1 MPSCESSFNARGEAL
16 LKKSNTKILITV
28 AVLIASFWQIR
39 ISEGPLLDE
48 ACAGVP
54 SAGIQLAQLSAPAD
68 EQPGQQAQPIQQ
80 PGRRPSAMPQRPAM
94 PPQGEPVAPQ
104 GQPMPP
110 GAQQMS
116 PQTGP
121 QVSQPMAPAQMGQPQ
136 PQAGPGPA
144 ATSQSA
150 AAPTPIQAPSGQQ
163 RVAPA
168 IVGGQVTLNFDDA
181 DVYSLIQ
188 TVFGDV
194 LRVNYIVDPRVKG
207 RVTFRSVAPV
217 PRDSILPLM
226 EVVLRLNGIG
236 IVEEGGLYRIV
247 PISDIAKEPAPIS
260 IGRDPNK
267 IPSTGK
273 SLLQVVPIRYVSSSE
288 VIRLIM
294 PFLSANALVVD
305 IPKGN
310 QIIIVDTDANV
321 KRLLRLVDVFDN
333 EGVKQKKPQI
343 FVYHCQNGKAKDIAT
358 TLQQMFLGARTSGGA
373 AAPSTPVRQATSS
386 QPSASMPGQP
396 VISSPGQSMM
406 SSSPGGGEQLVSEIT
421 RIFPDEILNAVIVLA
436 TPDDYELIKQTIERI
451 DIVPRQVVIEGV
463 IAQVTLTDNL
473 SLGLSA
479 LFKGSIF
486 GLDAT
491 IALNGSNLSVDPAK
505 PSGAGFTF
513 VGTDSGGKIRAV
525 ITALATE
532 SKAKLLAAPHILV
545 SDNREARIQVGQ
557 QVPITTSETYGA
569 VGVAPQRIVQYK
581 DIGIILKVKP
591 RVNEGGLVALEVGQ
605 EVSTFSTIPLGNAG
619 ETQIIINKTEASTN
633 LVVQDGQTIV
643 IGGLIREDNSK
654 ALSGVPFLSKIPLIG
669 WLFGNTQDDK
679 SRAELII
686 LLTPHVIKNQK
697 DAQAVTSDYVDQM
710 TESSKGRIQKEDLI
724 KKEKQGLQS
733 GKDTQMKAPAPP
745 ASSTPV
751 PGAPQP

>member
-1 MPSCESSFNARGEAL
+1 M
-16 LKKSNTKILITV
+16 LKISTTKILIAV
-28 AVLIASFWQIR
+28 AILIASSWQIR
-39 ISEGPLLDE
+39 IGEGPLLDE
-48 ACAGVP
+48 ACAGES
-54 SAGIQLAQLSAPAD
+54 SAGIQFAQLSAPAD
-68 EQPGQQAQPIQQ
+68 ERSGQQAQPIQQ

-104 GQPMPP
+104 GQSMPP

-116 PQTGP
+116 PQAGP
-121 QVSQPMAPAQMGQPQ
+121 QVPQPMAPAQMGQPQ
-136 PQAGPGPA
+136 PQSGPA
-144 ATSQSA
+144 PA
-150 AAPTPIQAPSGQQ
+150 AAPQSATEPAPIQAPSGQQ
-163 RVAPA
+163 RIAPA

-217 PRDSILPLM
+217 PRDSVLPLM

-247 PISDIAKEPAPIS
+247 PIADIAKEPAPIS
-260 IGRDPNK
+260 IGRDPNR

-273 SLLQVVPIRYVSSSE
+273 SLLQVVPIRYVSSTE
-288 VIRLIM
+288 VIRLIA

-305 IPKGN
+305 VPKGN

-321 KRLLRLVDVFDN
+321 KRILRLVEVFDN

-358 TLQQMFLGARTSGGA
+358 TLQQMFLGARTSSGA
-373 AAPSTPVRQATSS
+373 AAPSAPVRQATSS

-406 SSSPGGGEQLVSEIT
+406 SSSPSGGEQLVSEIT
-421 RIFPDEILNAVIVLA
+421 KIFPDEILNAVIVLA
-436 TPDDYELIKQTIERI
+436 TPDDYELIKQTMERI

-491 IALNGSNLSVDPAK
+491 IALNGSNLSNVDQAK

-513 VGTDSGGKIRAV
+513 VGTDSGGQIRAV

-654 ALSGVPFLSKIPLIG
+654 ALSGVPYLSKIPLIG

-697 DAQAVTSDYVDQM
+697 EAQAVTSDYVDQM

-724 KKEKQGLQS
+724 KREKGLQS

-745 ASSTPV
+745 ASTSPV
-751 PGAPQP
+751 QGAPQR

>member
-1 MPSCESSFNARGEAL
+1 LSACTEMRIQMKARGEAL
-16 LKKSNTKILITV
+16 LKNSNTKIVITV
-28 AVLIASFWQIR
+28 AVLIASSWLIR
-39 ISEGPLLDE
+39 IGEGPLHGE
-48 ACAGVP
+48 ACAGES
-54 SAGIQLAQLSAPAD
+54 SAWIQLSQQSVLTD
-68 EQPGQQAQPIQQ
+68 GQTGQQAQPAQRT
-80 PGRRPSAMPQRPAM
+80 GRRPSVMPQRPTAT
-94 PPQGEPVAPQ
+94 Q
-104 GQPMPP
+104 GQPMSP

-116 PQTGP
+116 PQAGP
-121 QVSQPMAPAQMGQPQ
+121 QAV
-136 PQAGPGPA
+136 PGPD
-144 ATSQSA
+144 TSQSA
-150 AAPTPIQAPSGQQ
+150 AAPVPSQAPPGQQ

-168 IVGGQVTLNFDDA
+168 VAGGQVTLNFDDA
-181 DVYSLIQ
+181 DVYSVIQ

-217 PRDSILPLM
+217 PRTSVLPLM

-247 PISDIAKEPAPIS
+247 PIADISKEPSPIS
-260 IGRDPNK
+260 TGRDPNK
-267 IPSTGK
+267 IPATGK
-273 SLLQVVPIRYVSSSE
+273 SLLQVVPIQYVSSSE
-288 VIRLIM
+288 VIRLIS

-305 IPKGN
+305 VPKGN

-321 KRLLRLVDVFDN
+321 KRILRLVEVFDN

-343 FVYHCQNGKAKDIAT
+343 FVFHCQNSKAKDIAA
-358 TLQQMFLGARTSGGA
+358 TLQQMFLGARASEGS
-373 AAPSTPVRQATSS
+373 AAPSAPARQAAPSPSS
-386 QPSASMPGQP
+386 TPSMPSQRAG
-396 VISSPGQSMM
+396 
-406 SSSPGGGEQLVSEIT
+406 SSSPGGGDQLVSEIT
-421 RIFPDEILNAVIVLA
+421 KIFPDEILNAVIVLA
-436 TPDDYELIKQTIERI
+436 TPEDYELIKSTMERI

-473 SLGLSA
+473 SLGMSY

-486 GLDAT
+486 GLDST
-491 IALNGSNLSVDPAK
+491 IAVNGSNLSVDQTK
-505 PSGAGFTF
+505 PSGSGFTF
-513 VGTDSGGKIRAV
+513 VGTDSGGQVRAV

-557 QVPITTSETYGA
+557 QVPITTSETYA
-569 VGVAPQRIVQYK
+569 QAGVTPQRIVQYK

-605 EVSTFSTIPLGNAG
+605 EVSTFSTIPLGNIG

-643 IGGLIREDNSK
+643 IGGLIREDTSK
-654 ALSGVPFLSKIPLIG
+654 SLSGVPFLSKVPLIG
-669 WLFGNTQDDK
+669 WLFGNTEDDK

-697 DAQAVTSDYVDQM
+697 EAKAVTSDFVDQM
-710 TESSKGRIQKEDLI
+710 TESSKGRIVKEDLL
-724 KKEKQGLQS
+724 KKQKQGLQS
-733 GKDTQMKAPAPP
+733 EKTIQQNAPAMPPVQTAPANPP
-745 ASSTPV
+745 AASPT
-751 PGAPQP
+751 Q

>member
-1 MPSCESSFNARGEAL
+1 LQKNTTPVLITIALLLALLLPCSQGPTVGVSPVEEAYAGESSAAM
-16 LKKSNTKILITV
+16 
-28 AVLIASFWQIR
+28 
-39 ISEGPLLDE
+39 
-48 ACAGVP
+48 
-54 SAGIQLAQLSAPAD
+54 QLAQQSPSSAPA
-68 EQPGQQAQPIQQ
+68 QPIGPPLRYDRSRSVRPARPAIPPPEGATAIPQAQQAEPAAG
-80 PGRRPSAMPQRPAM
+80 PASPQAV
-94 PPQGEPVAPQ
+94 PQAPQ
-104 GQPMPP
+104 Q
-110 GAQQMS
+110 A
-116 PQTGP
+116 
-121 QVSQPMAPAQMGQPQ
+121 VQPQ
-136 PQAGPGPA
+136 PQVGPGTA
-144 ATSQSA
+144 ATPPG
-150 AAPTPIQAPSGQQ
+150 AAPQIPPAQPPMQQQ
-163 RVAPA
+163 RSMAA
-168 IVGGQVTLNFDDA
+168 SAGGQVTLNFDDA

-217 PRDSILPLM
+217 PRDSVLPLM

-236 IVEEGGLYRIV
+236 IVEDGGLYRIV

-273 SLLQVVPIRYVSSSE
+273 SLLQVVPIRYVSSSD
-288 VIRLIM
+288 VIRLIT
-294 PFLSANALVVD
+294 PFLSANALIVD
-305 IPKGN
+305 VPKGN

-321 KRLLRLVDVFDN
+321 KRLLRLVEVFDN
-333 EGVKQKKPQI
+333 EGVQKKKPQI
-343 FVYHCQNGKAKDIAT
+343 FVYHCQNGKAKDIAS
-358 TLQQMFLGARTSGGA
+358 TLQQMFLGARTSSGTST
-373 AAPSTPVRQATSS
+373 PSTPARQATPS
-386 QPSASMPGQP
+386 QPSAPSMQSQP
-396 VISSPGQSMM
+396 TL
-406 SSSPGGGEQLVSEIT
+406 SSSPGGGEHLVSEIT
-421 RIFPDEILNAVIVLA
+421 KIFPDEILNAVIVLA
-436 TPDDYELIKQTIERI
+436 TPDDYEIIKQTMERI

-491 IALNGSNLSVDPAK
+491 IALNGSNLSNVDQAK

-513 VGTDSGGKIRAV
+513 VGTDSGGQVRAV

-569 VGVAPQRIVQYK
+569 AGVTPQRIVQYK

-605 EVSTFSTIPLGNAG
+605 EVSTFSTIPLGNVG
-619 ETQIIINKTEASTN
+619 ETQIIINKTEAATN

-643 IGGLIREDNSK
+643 IGGLIREDTSK
-654 ALSGVPFLSKIPLIG
+654 ALSGVPYLSKIPLIG

-686 LLTPHVIKNQK
+686 LLTPHVIKNQRE
-697 DAQAVTSDYVDQM
+697 AQAVTSDYVDQM
-710 TESSKGRIQKEDLI
+710 TESSRGRIQKEDLI
-724 KKEKQGLQS
+724 KKERGLQS

-745 ASSTPV
+745 ASNLPAQ
-751 PGAPQP
+751 GAPQP

>member
-1 MPSCESSFNARGEAL
+1 MHTI
-16 LKKSNTKILITV
+16 SNTKILIAV
-28 AVLIASFWQIR
+28 AILIAFSWQIG
-39 ISEGPLLDE
+39 EGPPLNE
-48 ACAGVP
+48 ACAGES
-54 SAGIQLAQLSAPAD
+54 SAWMQLAQQSTPAD
-68 EQPGQQAQPIQQ
+68 EQPGQQAQPVQR
-80 PGRRPSAMPQRPAM
+80 PGRRPSAMPQRSATPT
-94 PPQGEPVAPQ
+94 QGDAAAPQ
-104 GQPMPP
+104 GQPMLP

-121 QVSQPMAPAQMGQPQ
+121 QLPQPMAPAQMGQPQ
-136 PQAGPGPA
+136 PQAGPAP
-144 ATSQSA
+144 A
-150 AAPTPIQAPSGQQ
+150 AAPRSATEPAPIQAPSGQQ

-217 PRDSILPLM
+217 PRDSVLPLM

-247 PISDIAKEPAPIS
+247 PIADIAKEPAPVS
-260 IGRDPNK
+260 IGRDPNR

-273 SLLQVVPIRYVSSSE
+273 SLLQVVPIRYVSSTE
-288 VIRLIM
+288 VIRLIA

-305 IPKGN
+305 VPKGN

-321 KRLLRLVDVFDN
+321 KRILRLVEVFDN

-343 FVYHCQNGKAKDIAT
+343 FVFHCQNGKAKDIAT
-358 TLQQMFLGARTSGGA
+358 TLQQMFLGARASSGA
-373 AAPSTPVRQATSS
+373 AAPSVPARQATSS
-386 QPSASMPGQP
+386 QPSAPSMPGQSM
-396 VISSPGQSMM
+396 ISSPGQSIM
-406 SSSPGGGEQLVSEIT
+406 SSSPGSGEQLVSDIT
-421 RIFPDEILNAVIVLA
+421 KIFPDEILNAVIVLA
-436 TPDDYELIKQTIERI
+436 TPEDYELIKQTMERI
-451 DIVPRQVVIEGV
+451 DIVPRQVVIEGL

-479 LFKGSIF
+479 VFKGSVG
-486 GLDAT
+486 GLDTT

-505 PSGAGFTF
+505 PSGGGFTF
-513 VGTDSGGKIRAV
+513 IGTDSGGQVRAV

-557 QVPITTSETYGA
+557 QVPITTSETFGA
-569 VGVAPQRIVQYK
+569 AGVTPQRIVQYK

-605 EVSTFSTIPLGNAG
+605 EVSTFSTIPLGNVG
-619 ETQIIINKTEASTN
+619 ETQIIINKVEAATN

-643 IGGLIREDNSK
+643 IGGLIREDTSK
-654 ALSGVPFLSKIPLIG
+654 SLSGVPWISKVPLIG
-669 WLFGNTQDDK
+669 WLFGNTEDDK

-686 LLTPHVIKNQK
+686 LLTPHVMRNQRE
-697 DAQAVTSDYVDQM
+697 AQAVTADYVDQM
-710 TESSKGRIQKEDLI
+710 TESSKGRIQREDLI

-733 GKDTQMKAPAPP
+733 GTTPQMKAPAPP
-745 ASSTPV
+745 ASNKPV
-751 PGAPQP
+751 QGAPQP

>member
-1 MPSCESSFNARGEAL
+1 
-16 LKKSNTKILITV
+16 
-28 AVLIASFWQIR
+28 
-39 ISEGPLLDE
+39 
-48 ACAGVP
+48 
-54 SAGIQLAQLSAPAD
+54 
-68 EQPGQQAQPIQQ
+68 
-80 PGRRPSAMPQRPAM
+80 MPQRPAM

-150 AAPTPIQAPSGQQ
+150 AAPTPNQAPSGQQ

-557 QVPITTSETYGA
+557 QIPITTSETYGA

>member
-1 MPSCESSFNARGEAL
+1 L
-16 LKKSNTKILITV
+16 HTISNTKILIAV
-28 AVLIASFWQIR
+28 AILIECSWQIR
-39 ISEGPLLDE
+39 IGEGPLHDE
-48 ACAGVP
+48 ACAGESPVW
-54 SAGIQLAQLSAPAD
+54 IQLAQQSTPAD
-68 EQPGQQAQPIQQ
+68 EQPAQQAQPVQR
-80 PGRRPSAMPQRPAM
+80 PGRRPSAMPQRPAT
-94 PPQGEPVAPQ
+94 PTQGDAAAPQ
-104 GQPMPP
+104 GQPMLP

-121 QVSQPMAPAQMGQPQ
+121 QLPQPMAPAQMGQPQ
-136 PQAGPGPA
+136 PQAGPAP
-144 ATSQSA
+144 A
-150 AAPTPIQAPSGQQ
+150 AAPQSATEPAPIQAPSGQQ

-217 PRDSILPLM
+217 PRDSVLPLM

-247 PISDIAKEPAPIS
+247 PIADIAKEPAPVS
-260 IGRDPNK
+260 IGRDPNR

-273 SLLQVVPIRYVSSSE
+273 SLLQVVPIRYVSSTE
-288 VIRLIM
+288 VIRLIA

-305 IPKGN
+305 VPKGN

-321 KRLLRLVDVFDN
+321 KRILRLVEVFDN

-343 FVYHCQNGKAKDIAT
+343 FVFHCQNGKAKDIAT

-373 AAPSTPVRQATSS
+373 AAPSVPARQATSS
-386 QPSASMPGQP
+386 QPSASSMPGQS
-396 VISSPGQSMM
+396 VISSPGQSIM
-406 SSSPGGGEQLVSEIT
+406 SSSPGSGEQLVSDIT
-421 RIFPDEILNAVIVLA
+421 KIFPDEILNAVIVLA
-436 TPDDYELIKQTIERI
+436 TPEDYELIKQTMERI
-451 DIVPRQVVIEGV
+451 DIVPRQVVIEGL

-479 LFKGSIF
+479 VFKGSVG
-486 GLDAT
+486 GLDTT

-513 VGTDSGGKIRAV
+513 IGTDSGGQVRAV

-557 QVPITTSETYGA
+557 QVPITTSETFGA
-569 VGVAPQRIVQYK
+569 AGVTPQRIVQYK

-605 EVSTFSTIPLGNAG
+605 EVSTFSTIPLGNVG
-619 ETQIIINKTEASTN
+619 ETQIIINKVEAATN

-643 IGGLIREDNSK
+643 IGGLIREDTSK
-654 ALSGVPFLSKIPLIG
+654 SLSGVPWISKVPLIG
-669 WLFGNTQDDK
+669 WLFGNTEDDK

-686 LLTPHVIKNQK
+686 LLTPHVMRNQRE
-697 DAQAVTSDYVDQM
+697 AQAVTADYVDQM
-710 TESSKGRIQKEDLI
+710 TESSKGRIQREDLI

-733 GKDTQMKAPAPP
+733 GTTPQMKAPAPP
-745 ASSTPV
+745 ASNKPV
-751 PGAPQP
+751 QGAPQP

>member
-1 MPSCESSFNARGEAL
+1 LQKNTTPVLITIAL
-16 LKKSNTKILITV
+16 LLALLLPCSQGPTV
-28 AVLIASFWQIR
+28 GVSPV
-39 ISEGPLLDE
+39 EE
-48 ACAGVP
+48 AYAGEF
-54 SAGIQLAQLSAPAD
+54 SAAMQLAQQSPSSAPA
-68 EQPGQQAQPIQQ
+68 QPIGPPLRYDRSRSVRPARPAIPPPEGATAIPQAQQAEPAAG
-80 PGRRPSAMPQRPAM
+80 PASPQAV
-94 PPQGEPVAPQ
+94 PQAPQ
-104 GQPMPP
+104 QAAQPL
-110 GAQQMS
+110 
-116 PQTGP
+116 P
-121 QVSQPMAPAQMGQPQ
+121 QVN
-136 PQAGPGPA
+136 GPGPA
-144 ATSQSA
+144 ATPPG
-150 AAPTPIQAPSGQQ
+150 AAPQIPPAQPPMQQQ
-163 RVAPA
+163 RSMAA
-168 IVGGQVTLNFDDA
+168 SAGGQVTLNFDDA

-217 PRDSILPLM
+217 PRDSVLPLM

-236 IVEEGGLYRIV
+236 IVEDGGLYRIV

-273 SLLQVVPIRYVSSSE
+273 SLLQVVPIRYVSSSD
-288 VIRLIM
+288 VIRLIT
-294 PFLSANALVVD
+294 PFLSANALIVD
-305 IPKGN
+305 VPKGN

-321 KRLLRLVDVFDN
+321 KRLLRLVEVFDN
-333 EGVKQKKPQI
+333 EGVQKKKPQI
-343 FVYHCQNGKAKDIAT
+343 FVYHCQNGKAKDIAS
-358 TLQQMFLGARTSGGA
+358 TLQQMFLGARTSSGTA
-373 AAPSTPVRQATSS
+373 TPSTPARQATPS
-386 QPSASMPGQP
+386 QPSAPSMQSQP
-396 VISSPGQSMM
+396 TL
-406 SSSPGGGEQLVSEIT
+406 SSSPGGGEHLVSEIT
-421 RIFPDEILNAVIVLA
+421 KIFPDEILNAVIVLA
-436 TPDDYELIKQTIERI
+436 TPDDYEIIKQTMERI

-491 IALNGSNLSVDPAK
+491 IALNGSNLSNVDQAK

-513 VGTDSGGKIRAV
+513 VGTDSGGQVRAV

-569 VGVAPQRIVQYK
+569 AGVTPQRIVQYK

-605 EVSTFSTIPLGNAG
+605 EVSTFSTIPLGNVG
-619 ETQIIINKTEASTN
+619 ETQIIINKTEAATN

-643 IGGLIREDNSK
+643 IGGLIREDTSK
-654 ALSGVPFLSKIPLIG
+654 ALSGVPYLSKIPLIG

-686 LLTPHVIKNQK
+686 LLTPHVIKNQRE
-697 DAQAVTSDYVDQM
+697 AQAVTSDYVDQM
-710 TESSKGRIQKEDLI
+710 TESSRGRIQKEDLI
-724 KKEKQGLQS
+724 KKEKGLQS
-733 GKDTQMKAPAPP
+733 GKDTHMKAPAPP
-745 ASSTPV
+745 ASNLPAQ
-751 PGAPQP
+751 GAHQP